1 MKAKQKI
8 RNTKKW
14 RKNHAKRA
22 TRPNETPR
30 PAPRHSTTGAQWN
43 YEPAE
48 AWRGTVIVGKSERPT
63 WWCAGMEGQRR
74 KCVKVQSWGEPFFI
88 DDEDG
93 RGSLKVFERGGGP
106 DSHHASIPVDDA
118 DSFIPENS

>member
-1 MKAKQKI
+1 MKSK
-8 RNTKKW
+8 R
-14 RKNHAKRA
+14 RK
-22 TRPNETPR
+22 PNPPR
-30 PAPRHSTTGAQWN
+30 SKTGAQWN

-63 WWCAGMEGQRR
+63 WWCASMVGTRR

-106 DSHHASIPVDDA
+106 DSYHASIPVDDA
-118 DSFIPENS
+118 DSFIPENVPVVAPATLGHESKNDVVAG